1 MPNYGDPK
9 YWEKRYKNQ
18 TGTCFDWLENY
29 TSLKPLF
36 DRLLNKSDK
45 ILNVGCGNS
54 QISEEMYD
62 DGYSFIWNTD
72 ISSTVINQMKEQ
84 NANNRPG
91 MIWEVDDALNM
102 KYPDELFDVI
112 IDKSIILC

>member
-18 TGTCFDWLENY
+18 EGTFFDWLENY
-29 TSLKPLF
+29 SSLKPLF

-72 ISSTVINQMKEQ
+72 ISETVISQMHEQ
-84 NANNRPG
+84 NESIRPG

-102 KYPDELFDVI
+102 KYPDEMFDVI
-112 IDKSIILC
+112 IDKSSSAD